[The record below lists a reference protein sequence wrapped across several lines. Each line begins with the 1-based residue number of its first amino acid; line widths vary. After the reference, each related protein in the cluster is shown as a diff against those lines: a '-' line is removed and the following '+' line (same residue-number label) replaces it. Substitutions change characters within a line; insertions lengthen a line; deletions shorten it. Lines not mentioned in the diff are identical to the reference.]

1 MQANGQV
8 FKRND
13 LGSGLSLP
21 ESFASYDHDTSS
33 WRTSGLSLFGG
44 WMQYSESF
52 PRAGMM
58 RNGNVYQLP
67 PLVPRTSGTGSG
79 SWPTPM
85 SRDWKGLTRALN
97 EKGQSGDKS
106 GQIYRGTWGASLP
119 DAVNRWPTPTGRD
132 WKGPGQGRIRNG
144 KLQTD
149 TLDRAVQHRTGTG
162 QLNPTWVEWLMGY
175 PSGWTDLK
183 DSETL

>member
-1 MQANGQV
+1 MQENRQV
-8 FKRND
+8 FKRNGR
-13 LGSGLSLP
+13 GSGLSLP

-33 WRTSGLSLFGG
+33 WRTSERSLFGG

-67 PLVPRTSGTGSG
+67 PLVPRISGTGSG
-79 SWPTPM
+79 SWPTP
-85 SRDWKGLTRALN
+85 DTRGFRSEGSVSMLAKMDVT
-97 EKGQSGDKS
+97 EEEFRGMA
-106 GQIYRGTWGASLP
+106 YRAGKKAKDRL
-119 DAVNRWPTPTGRD
+119 WPTPTSRD

-149 TLDRAVQHRTGTG
+149 TVDRAVLHRTGTG

-175 PSGWTDLK
+175 PSGWTALK
-183 DSETL
+183 DSGTL